1 MEILIN
7 VFIETDTGKS
17 MNMPTNCVWN
27 TVTSKQLQH
36 ISML

>member
-1 MEILIN
+1 MEFLIN

-17 MNMPTNCVWN
+17 MNIPINGVWN
-27 TVTSKQLQH
+27 TVTCKKLQH